1 MIDICMLTCNRAR
14 ITKIA
19 IEELNWRTTTEHR
32 LVVVD
37 NGSTDGTPDMLADLY
52 GDGLIDELALLPDNT
67 GVHWGHNTLLEMV
80 RSELYV
86 STDNDL
92 VPQSPIIGGDWLA
105 LLVDLMALNP
115 DYAAIACRPHVM
127 IGDGRDMF
135 DGSPPIKE
143 RGHIGAHLRLM
154 NTAAVR
160 EAGGWAKEK
169 RPSRNHEEKWI
180 CGRLRKA
187 GYKVGYSRDVRA
199 IHFFG
204 DNELGEDDW
213 GYTEGTYHEGHRDV
227 WPPVNNYSW
236 ERMGIDW
243 ETCQ

>member
-1 MIDICMLTCNRAR
+1 MVVKAEEKSGLVLHIERNKRLMQNWLDDIIPN
-14 ITKIA
+14 
-19 IEELNWRTTTEHR
+19 
-32 LVVVD
+32 VD
-37 NGSTDGTPDMLADLY
+37 VPVGKSGPWE
-52 GDGLIDELALLPDNT
+52 I
-67 GVHWGHNTLLEMV
+67 V
-80 RSELYV
+80 RF
-86 STDNDL
+86 T
-92 VPQSPIIGGDWLA
+92 
-105 LLVDLMALNP
+105 
-115 DYAAIACRPHVM
+115 
-127 IGDGRDMF
+127 IGDSAAKMF
-135 DGSPPIKE
+135 EDAPQVKE

-160 EAGGWAKEK
+160 EVGGWAKEK

-213 GYTEGTYHEGHRDV
+213 GYTEGTYHEGHREV
-227 WPPVNNYSW
+227 WPPVNRFGW
-236 ERMGIDW
+236 ERLDVDW